1 MMELFLAQ
9 TPHTTGEV
17 IKDFINQALQPAWFF
32 AMAVTALAIFL
43 LGYRFFTKPRVALLA
58 AFMAAAGFGLSM
70 LDEDFLK
77 IVTKADN
84 VPIVM
89 MLMSV
94 GFFLWLAFRQAA
106 INDERTAKG
115 QPLLEA
121 GSDDKVLVWPDLV
134 YVELIALVL
143 CTAFLIVWAIVL
155 RAPLEQPAD
164 PSTIPN
170 PSKAPWYFLGLQ
182 ELLVYFDPW
191 IAGVLLP
198 GLIVVGLI
206 SIPYIDRN
214 PKGNGYYTFKERP
227 FAITSYML
235 GFVIM
240 WVLLIVFGTF
250 LRGPN
255 WNFFGPFEYWDD
267 QKPVALVNLQFYE
280 LFWVKILGGGEPE
293 GWSKT
298 FAFLPRELPGLLFMF
313 GYFFIMPVIL
323 AVTVFKKLYKQMG
336 VPRYATFMVLF
347 TWTAIVP
354 LKMVLRWTI
363 DFKYFVN
370 IREYF
375 FNI

>member
-1 MMELFLAQ
+1 MVDLFLAQ

-17 IKDFINQALQPAWFF
+17 IKNFINQALQPASFF
-32 AMAVTALAIFL
+32 AVSTVALGVFL
-43 LGYRFFTKPRVALLA
+43 LGYRFFTKPKVALF
-58 AFMAAAGFGLSM
+58 AFMVVTAGFLLSM
-70 LDEDFLK
+70 TDEDFFK
-77 IVTKADN
+77 IVAKADN

-89 MLMSV
+89 MLFSV
-94 GFFLWLAFRQAA
+94 GFCLWWAFRQAA
-106 INDERTAKG
+106 INDERTARG
-115 QPLLEA
+115 EPLLEA

-134 YVELIALVL
+134 YTELICLVL
-143 CTAFLIVWAIVL
+143 CTAFLIIWAVIV

-164 PSTIPN
+164 PSIIPN

-206 SIPYIDRN
+206 AIPYIDRN

-227 FAITSYML
+227 FAITSYMF
-235 GFVIM
+235 GFIIM

-255 WNFFGPFEYWDD
+255 WNFFGPYEFWDD

-280 LFWVKILGGGEPE
+280 LIWVKLLGGGEPT
-293 GWSKT
+293 GW
-298 FAFLPRELPGLLFMF
+298 LMRELPGLLLM
-313 GYFFIMPVIL
+313 GAYFVLLPVLL
-323 AVTVFKKLYKQMG
+323 AITLFKKFYRQLG
-336 VPRYATFMVLF
+336 VMRYIVFMVLF

-354 LKMVLRWTI
+354 FKMVLRWSM

>member
-1 MMELFLAQ
+1 MLDLILAQ
-9 TPHTTGEV
+9 TPHTTAEV
-17 IKDFINQALQPAWFF
+17 IKAFINQALQPAWFF
-32 AMAVTALAIFL
+32 SGAVVALGVFL
-43 LGYRFFTKPRVALLA
+43 VGYRFFTKPKVALFGLVLVVVA
-58 AFMAAAGFGLSM
+58 FGLSM
-70 LDEDFLK
+70 TDRNFLE
-77 IVTKADN
+77 IVKKGDN

-89 MLMSV
+89 MLF
-94 GFFLWLAFRQAA
+94 GLGICLWLAFRQAA
-106 INDERTAKG
+106 LNDERTEKG
-115 QPLLEA
+115 LPLLEA

-134 YVELIALVL
+134 YIELIALVL
-143 CTAFLIVWAIVL
+143 CTAFLIIWAVII

-214 PKGNGYYTFKERP
+214 PKGSGYYTFKERP
-227 FAITSYML
+227 FAITLFMF
-235 GFVIM
+235 GFIIM
-240 WVLLIVFGTF
+240 WILLIVFGTF

-255 WNFFGPFEYWDD
+255 WNFFGPYEFWDD

-280 LFWVKILGGGEPE
+280 LFWVKILGGGEPTN
-293 GWSKT
+293 WVQ
-298 FAFLPRELPGLLFMF
+298 RELPGLILMF
-313 GYFFIMPVIL
+313 GYFFILPVLL

-336 VPRYATFMVLF
+336 FGRYAVFMVLF

-354 LKMVLRWTI
+354 LKMVLRWTL

>member
-1 MMELFLAQ
+1 MIELLLAQ
-9 TPHTTGEV
+9 TPQTTSEV
-17 IKDFINQALQPAWFF
+17 IKNFINQALQPAYFF
-32 AMAVTALAIFL
+32 AISVTALAAFL
-43 LGYRFFTKPRVALLA
+43 IGYRFFTKPKVALFFLITVTVSLL
-58 AFMAAAGFGLSM
+58 LSVF
-70 LDEDFLK
+70 DHDFYL

-84 VPIVM
+84 VPIIM
-89 MLMSV
+89 MLYGT
-94 GFFLWLAFRQAA
+94 GFCLWIAFRMAA
-106 INDERTAKG
+106 INDERLEKG

-134 YVELIALVL
+134 YTELICLVL

-198 GLIVVGLI
+198 GLVVMGLI
-206 SIPYIDRN
+206 AIPYIDRN

-227 FAITSYML
+227 FAISSYL
-235 GFVIM
+235 FGFIIL

-255 WNFFGPFEYWDD
+255 WNFFGPYEFWDD

-280 LFWVKILGGGEPE
+280 LIWVKFLGRGEPQN
-293 GWSKT
+293 WVV
-298 FAFLPRELPGLLFMF
+298 RELPGLLVMF
-313 GYFFIMPVIL
+313 AYFALLPVLL
-323 AVTVFKKLYKQMG
+323 AVTLFKKFYKNMG
-336 VPRYATFMVLF
+336 LTRYATFMVLF

-354 LKMVLRWTI
+354 IKMVLRWTM

>member
-1 MMELFLAQ
+1 MIELCLAQ
-9 TPHTTGEV
+9 TPHTTSEV
-17 IKDFINQALQPAWFF
+17 LRNFINQALQPASFF
-32 AMAVTALAIFL
+32 SLAVVALAVFL
-43 LGYRFFTKPRVALLA
+43 LGYRFFTRPKVALFFFVSFTVFFL
-58 AFMAAAGFGLSM
+58 LSM
-70 LDEDFLK
+70 FDEDFLK

-89 MLMSV
+89 MLYST
-94 GFFLWLAFRQAA
+94 GFFLWLSFRLAA
-106 INDERTAKG
+106 INDERIEKG

-134 YVELIALVL
+134 YIELISLVL
-143 CTAFLIVWAIVL
+143 CMALLIVWTIVL

-198 GLIVVGLI
+198 GLIIGGLI
-206 SIPYIDRN
+206 ALPYIDRN

-227 FAITSYML
+227 FAITMYLL
-235 GFVIM
+235 GFIIM

-267 QKPVALVNLQFYE
+267 QKPVALVNVQFYE
-280 LFWVKILGGGEPE
+280 LIWVKLFGGGEPTR
-293 GWSKT
+293 W
-298 FAFLPRELPGLLFMF
+298 LIRELPGLLLMF
-313 GYFFIMPVIL
+313 AYFFLLPLLL
-323 AVTVFKKLYKQMG
+323 AVTVFRKLYKQIG
-336 VPRYATFMVLF
+336 LARYAVFMVLF
-347 TWTAIVP
+347 TWFAIVP